1 LHAIDAATRL
11 TVDLRTGHYLV
22 GELPPA
28 PVELAARLLPFL
40 KDQRSV
46 WGTFTAW

>member
-1 LHAIDAATRL
+1 MPPHSTAQPIPELM
-11 TVDLRTGHYLV
+11 